1 MPYEMVAA
9 GRNLDKFTLLFEIHH
24 NLQESLLNI
33 RKTHLTLENRFLI
46 LDNRYLLILRPAYL
60 IYVTLFPA
68 TTHTH
73 T

>member
-1 MPYEMVAA
+1 MIF
-9 GRNLDKFTLLFEIHH
+9 RNIYSILG
-24 NLQESLLNI
+24 NI
-33 RKTHLTLENRFLI
+33 HLTLENWCLI
-46 LDNRYLLILRPAYL
+46 LDNMYLLILRPAYL